1 MAFSTEKSGKVDLHG
16 WRKPYKEHKDAF
28 TERSL
33 SVKEPIGIFKQWF
46 NVASETPEISEA
58 NAMTLATS
66 DKHGKPSARIVLL
79 KSFGV
84 KGFTFFTN
92 YNSRKGREL
101 NENPYASLL
110 FYWEPLKWQVRVE
123 GIVEKVPPEESDGY
137 FQIRPHKSQLAA
149 IASEQSSVIRDREV
163 LINKIRELEEQY
175 RDPKALVPRPS
186 NWGGFKLIPQVMEFW
201 QGNTHRVHDRIRFR
215 RQLPGE
221 TIDEIMTHQGE
232 DGWLYERLAP

>member
-1 MAFSTEKSGKVDLHG
+1 MSGCVDLYG

-33 SVKEPIGIFKQWF
+33 SVKEPIRLFEQWF
-46 NVASETPEISEA
+46 NVASETPGISEA

-84 KGFTFFTN
+84 NGFTFFTN
-92 YNSRKGREL
+92 YNSRKGHEL
-101 NENPYASLL
+101 
-110 FYWEPLKWQVRVE
+110 VRVE
-123 GIVEKVPPEESDGY
+123 GIVEKVSPEESDEY
-137 FQIRPHKSQLAA
+137 FQIRPRNSQLAA
-149 IASEQSSVIRDREV
+149 IASEQSSVIRDREG
-163 LINKIRELEEQY
+163 LINKISELEEQY
-175 RDPKALVPRPS
+175 KDPKALVPRPY
-186 NWGGFKLIPQVMEFW
+186 NWGGFKLIPQVVEFW
-201 QGNTHRVHDRIRFR
+201 QGNTHRVHDRILFR

-221 TIDEIMTHQGE
+221 NIDEILTHQGE